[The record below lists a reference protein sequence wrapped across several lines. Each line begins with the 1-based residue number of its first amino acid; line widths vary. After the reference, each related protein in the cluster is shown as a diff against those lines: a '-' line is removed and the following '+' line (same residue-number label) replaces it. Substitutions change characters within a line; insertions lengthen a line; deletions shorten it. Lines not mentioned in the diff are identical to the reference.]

1 VIKMQSVVSVDE
13 LQGQGGGVSDSDGD
27 GDGDD

>member
-1 VIKMQSVVSVDE
+1 MIKMQSVVSVDE